1 MREQPSPA
9 GQERGA
15 VGLEVLQRINRGVE
29 VGACLH
35 AGGPGLP
42 LGCGMLRILSLVTVP
57 AVFSLTWILFS
68 PPPHPTQTSP
78 NESKRS
84 WPCPTRTPSALTL
97 N

>member
-1 MREQPSPA
+1 M
-9 GQERGA
+9 
-15 VGLEVLQRINRGVE
+15 GLEVLQRINRGVE

-68 PPPHPTQTSP
+68 PPPHPKPHLMNP
-78 NESKRS
+78 NAAGRV
-84 WPCPTRTPSALTL
+84 PHGHRAL
-97 N
+97 